1 MKYLFLI
8 LIFLVAVYFFTV
20 LNFYDNGWQY
30 VQPFLVA
37 TLLVYYNISNHW
49 IYYAFAFLAGLFVDS
64 FTGVFGLHTII
75 FLFIIFI
82 LRSLQLTLLT
92 SKNILTIILLTILAF
107 VIFWLL
113 FYSANFMFSWEMYT
127 WQQSMLLPIFKMFI
141 VNITAVIFFHLLY
154 FNLHTKKYERQS
166 F

>member
-1 MKYLFLI
+1 MRYVALI
-8 LIFLVAVYFFTV
+8 LIFLIAVYFFTV

-30 VQPFLVA
+30 VQPFLIV
-37 TLLVYYNISNHW
+37 TLLVYYNIDNHW
-49 IYYAFAFLAGLFVDS
+49 LYYTFAFIAGLFLDS

-75 FLFIIFI
+75 FLTIILL

-107 VIFWLL
+107 VVFWLF
-113 FYSANFMFSWEMYT
+113 FYSANFIFNWEIYT
-127 WQQSMLLPIFKMFI
+127 FQQAMLLPMFKMFL
-141 VNITAVIFFHLLY
+141 VNIATVIFFHLLY
-154 FNLHTKKYERQS
+154 FNFHTKKHERQS

>member
-1 MKYLFLI
+1 M

-30 VQPFLVA
+30 VQPFLIV
-37 TLLVYYNISNHW
+37 TLLAYYNTEERWVYYG
-49 IYYAFAFLAGLFVDS
+49 FAFLAGLFVDS

-75 FLFIIFI
+75 FLIIIFI
-82 LRSLQLTLLT
+82 LRSLQLTILT

-113 FYSANFMFSWEMYT
+113 FYLANFMFSWELYT
-127 WQQSMLLPIFKMFI
+127 FQKQMFMPMLKMFL
-141 VNITAVIFFHLLY
+141 VNIGVVIFLHLLY
-154 FNLHTKKYERQS
+154 FNLHTKKHERQS